1 MNIISYGC
9 PVCNYKCAKSAN
21 LKKHFDTKKHK
32 ANEKAKTLVN
42 SVPICQESSYIMSKP
57 FVCAPCDF
65 RCERRCDYERHLR
78 TKRHTGFGS
87 DFPLPKESN
96 GFRNGTVPG
105 TELLINIIRQNDE
118 LKTMLME
125 ERQKLQD
132 QNALYLEEHQ
142 KLQEQNAVLIEY
154 CKEPRETKNNFNLN
168 FFLNV
173 ECKDAVNMTD
183 FIRDLE
189 IQVEDVDNV
198 GRLGFVEGIS
208 RIIMNGLKDLELHK
222 RPIHCTD
229 TKRDVMYVRDE
240 DQWQKDENNTR
251 IRQVI
256 ETVEQRN
263 CKKLFTEMKTEL
275 TNMDESAEKYMRLL
289 YEVNGGGSRDKNHDK
304 IIKTLS
310 RNLAIDRNRIE
321 G

>member
-1 MNIISYGC
+1 M
-9 PVCNYKCAKSAN
+9 P
-21 LKKHFDTKKHK
+21 T
-32 ANEKAKTLVN
+32 
-42 SVPICQESSYIMSKP
+42 
-57 FVCAPCDF
+57 
-65 RCERRCDYERHLR
+65 
-78 TKRHTGFGS
+78 TG
-87 DFPLPKESN
+87 PN
-96 GFRNGTVPG
+96 

-125 ERQKLQD
+125 ERQKLQE

-183 FIRDLE
+183 FIRNLE

-229 TKRDVMYVRDE
+229 IKRDVMYVRDE

-251 IRQVI
+251 IRKVI

-263 CKKLFTEMKTEL
+263 CKKLFNEMKPEL

-289 YEVNGGGSRDKNHDK
+289 HEVNGGGSRDKNHDK
-304 IIKTLS
+304 IIKTLC
-310 RNLAIDRNRIE
+310 RNLVIDRNRIDS
-321 G
+321 